1 VTRNPFQYGSPVDSK
16 HFAGRAE
23 ELKALTARM
32 ADGIN
37 VVLVS
42 PRRYGKTSLLL
53 RAEEELGQLG
63 AAMVHIDILRCASSA
78 ELAAKLAGEAFRLP
92 SGRWHRVKNTVSEFA
107 HRLKVSPTITLS
119 ADGSPQFSFAG
130 DLARRDVHQV
140 LEDVYA
146 LLAEDAARRS
156 GVLVLD
162 EFQAVT
168 DLDEHLP
175 AVLKALSDSYGSV
188 SLVLAGSR
196 RHLMERLTGSTGAPL
211 YGMAEPLGLGPVATA
226 DMADYLR
233 RRASG
238 AGKPMTAQVAG
249 RVIDIA
255 GPIPNDIQ
263 RLAYSAYEAADN
275 EIGADE
281 VNEGMEAVVFH
292 GDATYAESYG
302 RFAPGQRRVLRTLA
316 ARPQAEIFSAHFAR
330 DVQLANAAS
339 VRKAVD
345 TLTMAEVITREGEI
359 WNVADPFFRYWLNWI
374 LGISEVSLGATD
386 RQ

>member
-1 VTRNPFQYGSPVDSK
+1 MSRNPFQYGSPVGSK

-53 RAEEELGQLG
+53 RAQEELGQLG
-63 AAMVHIDILRCASSA
+63 AAMVHVDILRCASSA
-78 ELAAKLAGEAFRLP
+78 ELATTLAGEAFRLP

-107 HRLKVSPTITLS
+107 HRLKVSPTITFS
-119 ADGSPQFSFAG
+119 PDGSPQFSFTG

-146 LLAEDAARRS
+146 LLAEETARRS

-162 EFQAVT
+162 EFQAIT

-175 AVLKALSDSYGSV
+175 AVLKALSDAYGSV

-211 YGMAEPLGLGPVATA
+211 YGMAEPLALGPVATA

-233 RRASG
+233 RRASE
-238 AGKPMTAQVAG
+238 AGKPMTAHVAG

-255 GPIPNDIQ
+255 GPSRTTSNAWPTPP
-263 RLAYSAYEAADN
+263 
-275 EIGADE
+275 
-281 VNEGMEAVVFH
+281 M
-292 GDATYAESYG
+292 
-302 RFAPGQRRVLRTLA
+302 RR
-316 ARPQAEIFSAHFAR
+316 
-330 DVQLANAAS
+330 
-339 VRKAVD
+339 
-345 TLTMAEVITREGEI
+345 LTMRSASMRSTKAWRKWSFTVMRHTPSLTGGSRRASGASCGPWPRALKPRFFLPISRGMCNSPMRHQCARRSTR
-359 WNVADPFFRYWLNWI
+359 
-374 LGISEVSLGATD
+374 
-386 RQ
+386 